1 MFSKI
6 FVLLY
11 LTFWMSTCDGIRM
24 NYDYSTPM
32 PTCLENPLFCD
43 EEKV

>member
-1 MFSKI
+1 
-6 FVLLY
+6 
-11 LTFWMSTCDGIRM
+11 M